1 MGGGPEGLGEA
12 LCLRLCPTQ
21 LGNRGWAMARLVSSD
36 LGLVRASLVPDQAGR
51 EEGPGSG
58 CLESEVGT
66 LGKQLDREVWSSGE
80 TDQGM

>member
-36 LGLVRASLVPDQAGR
+36 LGPGTSLP
-51 EEGPGSG
+51 GP
-58 CLESEVGT
+58 
-66 LGKQLDREVWSSGE
+66 
-80 TDQGM
+80 